1 MTDLGHPDAELTAFA
16 TGGLPPAER
25 ARVAA
30 HLDDCASCRRTV
42 EESRVVLTALAREI
56 PAPAPPDWR
65 RYRAELRARLQPP
78 TPGRWWARPLPAMVA
93 AGVATA
99 VLLVA
104 VYGLDRRP
112 GELATVEETM
122 LGARLPLLRQYR
134 VIERLDLLEDL
145 DAIRYLD
152 RSGNGGS

>member
-1 MTDLGHPDAELTAFA
+1 MTDRGHPDAELTAFV
-16 TGGLPPAER
+16 TGGLSPAER

-30 HLDDCASCRRTV
+30 HLDDCAGCRQTV
-42 EESRVVLTALAREI
+42 EESRAVLTALASEI
-56 PAPAPPDWR
+56 PAPAPPDWG
-65 RYRAELRARLQPP
+65 RYRAGLWARLQPP
-78 TPGRWWARPLPAMVA
+78 APRWWARPLPAIVA

-112 GELATVEETM
+112 GELATMEETM

-134 VIERLDLLEDL
+134 VVERLDLLEDL
-145 DAIRYLD
+145 DAVRYLD
-152 RSGNGGS
+152 RFGDGGS

>member
-1 MTDLGHPDAELTAFA
+1 VTEGRHPDAELTAFV
-16 TGGLPPAER
+16 TGALPPAER

-30 HLDDCASCRRTV
+30 HLDGCPECRRTV
-42 EESRVVLTALAREI
+42 DESRAVLAALASEI
-56 PAPAPPDWR
+56 PALPSPDWR
-65 RYRAELRARLQPP
+65 RYRADLRARLQPP
-78 TPGRWWARPLPAMVA
+78 ARRAWWARPLPAMVA

-99 VLLVA
+99 VVLFA

-134 VIERLDLLEDL
+134 VVERLDLLEDL
-145 DAIRYLD
+145 DAIRDLD
-152 RSGNGGS
+152 GFGNGGS

>member
-1 MTDLGHPDAELTAFA
+1 MTDRGHPDAELTAFV
-16 TGGLPPAER
+16 TGGLSAAER

-30 HLDDCASCRRTV
+30 HLDDCAGCRRTM
-42 EESRVVLTALAREI
+42 EESRAVLTALASEI
-56 PAPAPPDWR
+56 AAPAPPDWR
-65 RYRAELRARLQPP
+65 RYRAELRARLPAP
-78 TPGRWWARPLPAMVA
+78 RRWWARSLPTMVA

-99 VLLVA
+99 ILLVA

-134 VIERLDLLEDL
+134 VVERLDLLEDL

-152 RSGNGGS
+152 RSRNGGS